1 MKYILYVI
9 VFVISLT
16 IAFLKVNTVVISI
29 ATGVVSAIIILFID
43 FIINN
48 IKWFKYLYWSI
59 RYFNTPIRLS
69 ISYLYRI
76 KLNDEYF
83 LIKGERIKHQ
93 YQPVGGVYKRYKSAE
108 KFFKEINALDDDLF
122 PIDKSS
128 KDDLRIRIKGRYLL
142 TFIKWFDSKSERE
155 TCQWREFYEELIQ
168 TNIIEQKTF
177 PYIFTNLVKRFVYDI
192 TWSEYSQSKEL
203 LIAEIYEPIFND
215 AQLLIF
221 ESLKNKQH
229 ERYRFVSENQIN
241 RLGVIPKEEISI
253 QIAKTAKWL
262 I

>member
-16 IAFLKVNTVVISI
+16 IAFLSVNTVVIGT
-29 ATGVVSAIIILFID
+29 ATGVASAIIFLFIG

-48 IKWFKYLYWSI
+48 IKWFKYLYWTI
-59 RYFNTPIRLS
+59 RYFDTSIRLS

-83 LIKGERIKHQ
+83 LIKGERIKNQ

-142 TFIKWFDSKSERE
+142 NFIKWFDSKSERE

-168 TNIIEQKTF
+168 TNIINQKDF
-177 PYIFTNLVKRFVYDI
+177 PYIFTNFIKQYVYGI
-192 TWSEYSQSKEL
+192 KWSEYSQSKEL

-215 AQLLIF
+215 EQTLIF
-221 ESLKNKQH
+221 ESLKCKENEK
-229 ERYRFVSENQIN
+229 YCFMSENQIN
-241 RLGVIPKEEISI
+241 RLGVIPKEEIKI